1 MQMVVES
8 NLLVSV
14 LDHGLLLT
22 LWWGRQGWIWVKVS
36 CSLILLTFW
45 TFCRWFHFNF
55 WVKLFTLEELLRLGL
70 LRRRLLTNLVSFL
83 ILVLSITHVSNGVAL
98 IGSCCGSHR
107 GVLLYQSFWWRHHLL
122 ESLIRK
128 VRFIL
133 FGSVLESKLLLG
145 LGDFACLVW

>member
-1 MQMVVES
+1 MIVES

-22 LWWGRQGWIWVKVS
+22 LWLSRQGWIWVKVS
-36 CSLILLTFW
+36 CSLIHLTFW
-45 TFCRWFHFNF
+45 TFCRCFNLDF
-55 WVKLFTLEELLRLGL
+55 RVQLFALEEFLRLGL
-70 LRRRLLTNLVSFL
+70 LRRRFSTNLVSFL
-83 ILVLSITHVSNGVAL
+83 ILVLPITHVSNGVAL

-107 GVLLYQSFWWRHHLL
+107 GVLLYQSFRWRHHLL